1 MRTDTGNGSNGN
13 ATEEHTILARAAFG
27 RESCVKIERNGRG
40 TWLQVGRK
48 SGEAW
53 DWQKAKLSD
62 SEVGELL
69 LVLDARQE
77 QASWF
82 HKFDGRESR
91 ISAARKEAIVF
102 VRINDFAAALVPGQQ
117 VAFGVLCRR
126 ILEAGCEAEE
136 WTGVVD
142 GEQVGA

>member
-1 MRTDTGNGSNGN
+1 MRTDQNSNSS
-13 ATEEHTILARAAFG
+13 AEHGVLSRVSFG
-27 RESCVKIERNGRG
+27 KESCVKLERNGRG

-62 SEVGELL
+62 VEVGELL

-102 VRINDFAAALVPGQQ
+102 VRINDFAAALILGQQ
-117 VAFGVLCRR
+117 VAFGVMCRR

-136 WTGVVD
+136 WTGVVA
-142 GEQVGA
+142 GEPEGA